1 MGSRLTLNLGVRY
14 FWLTPFFDA
23 KKPTNDSIFVP
34 ALYSSSQ
41 QAQLDSNGNLIPGTQ
56 RDAIPT
62 SGSGNQFKY
71 DPKNNQY
78 IFTVASGSLPL
89 GPVQLQ
95 ANLHDGSALRTIN
108 VVVTP

>member
-1 MGSRLTLNLGVRY
+1 MKFALKDSTGAFVTNCTCTLTFQR
-14 FWLTPFFDA
+14 
-23 KKPTNDSIFVP
+23 
-34 ALYSSSQ
+34 
-41 QAQLDSNGNLIPGTQ
+41 LDSNGNLIPGTQ

-78 IFTVASGSLPL
+78 LFTLASGSLPV